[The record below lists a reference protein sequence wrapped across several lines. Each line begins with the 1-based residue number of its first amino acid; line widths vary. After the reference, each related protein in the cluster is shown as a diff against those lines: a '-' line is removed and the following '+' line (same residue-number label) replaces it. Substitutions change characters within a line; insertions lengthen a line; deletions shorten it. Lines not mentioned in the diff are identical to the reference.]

1 MSGENPK
8 VLLVDDDKDLL
19 QLIAMRLSAAGYDVT
34 AVESGEAAL
43 ASLAVA
49 RPQVV
54 VTDLRM
60 HGMDGMALFDAIH
73 RDSPSLPVV
82 ILTAHG
88 TIPEAVSATRR
99 GVFSFLTKPFEPK
112 VLLDTVAEAM
122 RLSSPPT
129 GDRESWRAEI
139 ITRSSAM
146 EDLLAQARRVAAS
159 DASVCIFGQSGTGKE
174 LLARAIHKA
183 SSRREAPFIA
193 VNCGA
198 IPEGLLES
206 ELFGHKKGSFTG
218 AVADRR
224 GLFQA
229 ATSGTLFLDEVGDM
243 PLSLQVKLLRALEER
258 KIRPVGSHESFDID
272 VRVISATHRQP
283 EERITTGEFRE
294 DLYYRLNVVKLYI
307 PSLAE
312 RREDLPR
319 VANHSL
325 TRLAE
330 RYRRSRLQFSPEAM
344 EILVSAPWPG
354 NVRQLLN
361 VVEQAVALAATEV
374 IPESLV
380 RQALDVADTALTPL
394 DEARKAFRS
403 EEEKVLPY
411 IDFDQATRLAV
422 GRAWRQASPEQQKRL
437 VSEFRNMLVR
447 TYSNAISAYQGQTLK
462 VLPSRGKQDPEETTV
477 RTQFVRAGGQPLPID
492 FTMHQKDG
500 TWKVYD
506 IVVEGVSLVMTYRS
520 EFDAVVKQ
528 QGIDGLI
535 KALATKNIPAAAV
548 GGSAGGGGAKSD
560 KAGPKAEKKSPQ

>member
-1 MSGENPK
+1 MSNENAK

-19 QLIAMRLSAAGYDVT
+19 QLIAMRLTASGYAVT

-43 ASLAVA
+43 AALAVS

-88 TIPEAVSATRR
+88 TIPEAVTATRR

-122 RLSSPPT
+122 RLSSPVV
-129 GDRESWRAEI
+129 GDMEDWRAEL
-139 ITRSSAM
+139 ITRSSSM

-159 DASVCIFGQSGTGKE
+159 DASVCIFGASGTGKE
-174 LLARAIHKA
+174 LLARAIHRA
-183 SSRREAPFIA
+183 SPRVQAPFVA

-229 ATSGTLFLDEVGDM
+229 AQGGTLFLDEIGDM
-243 PLSLQVKLLRALEER
+243 PLPLQVKLLRALEER
-258 KIRPVGSHESFDID
+258 KIRPVGSHESHDVD
-272 VRVISATHRQP
+272 VRVIAATHRKL
-283 EERITTGEFRE
+283 EERIASGEFRE

-307 PSLAE
+307 PTLAE
-312 RREDLPR
+312 RREDIPML
-319 VANHSL
+319 ASHFL

-330 RYRRSRLQFSPEAM
+330 RYRKSRLSLAPEAT
-344 EILVSAPWPG
+344 ELLVSAPWPG

-361 VVEQAVALAATEV
+361 VIEQAVALAATEV
-374 IPESLV
+374 IPDSLV
-380 RQALDVADTALTPL
+380 RQALDAGDATLTPL
-394 DEARKAFRS
+394 DEARRAFERDYLVRLLKITGGNVTKA
-403 EEEKVLPY
+403 
-411 IDFDQATRLAV
+411 ARLA
-422 GRAWRQASPEQQKRL
+422 GRNRTEFYRL
-437 VSEFRNMLVR
+437 LERHALEPGMF
-447 TYSNAISAYQGQTLK
+447 
-462 VLPSRGKQDPEETTV
+462 
-477 RTQFVRAGGQPLPID
+477 
-492 FTMHQKDG
+492 
-500 TWKVYD
+500 
-506 IVVEGVSLVMTYRS
+506 
-520 EFDAVVKQ
+520 
-528 QGIDGLI
+528 
-535 KALATKNIPAAAV
+535 KAA
-548 GGSAGGGGAKSD
+548 
-560 KAGPKAEKKSPQ
+560 